1 MKTTM
6 SPTEETIS
14 RSTLQQLE
22 LISNLSPEA
31 FNELAAKLQIE
42 SQPAKRRLFIRG
54 REDQWVYYLLE
65 GEVQLEFPDDHL
77 ETIRGG
83 SHASFSPLANQQ
95 PRQATAVTLTEVRF
109 IRIDANLL
117 DVLSH
122 EVTQESYQLE
132 EFTANDDNIRN
143 RLFFALYSDYMSET
157 LKLPQLPNVALKVKQ
172 LADDPEGDIRTV
184 ARIIQTSPVLPGQ
197 LIHIANSSLYQLQ
210 SPVTSCLAAVTVLGM
225 RKTRDLVISY
235 TMRNLFRTDSNLI
248 ADHMQRLWR
257 HCALTGA
264 IAYALSDMTP
274 GLDPDRALLLGLLH
288 DIGVLPV
295 IHYAGQFP
303 ELAHNPQ
310 MLEQA
315 IHALRSQI
323 GAMVLRQW
331 EFADETVQVCLDAEN
346 WQRDPGE
353 RPDYTDAVLIAQ
365 RLADALLDKQP
376 PIESVCELPAFN
388 KLARGRLNHEE
399 VLQELLTEAQQE
411 IAAVFQLN

>member
-1 MKTTM
+1 MPTD
-6 SPTEETIS
+6 SPLIDKK
-14 RSTLQQLE
+14 TLQQLE
-22 LISNLSPEA
+22 LVRKLSPEA
-31 FNELAAKLQIE
+31 FSELAAKLHIE
-42 SQPAKRRLFIRG
+42 SQPAKRRLFVRG
-54 REDQWVYYLLE
+54 RDDQWVYYLLE
-65 GEVQLEFPDDHL
+65 GEIQLDYLDDHR

-117 DVLSH
+117 DVLSQ

-132 EFTANDDNIRN
+132 EFTAEDENIRN
-143 RLFFALYSDYMSET
+143 RLFFALYSDYMAET

-172 LADDPEGDIRTV
+172 IADDPEGDIQTV
-184 ARIIQTSPVLPGQ
+184 ARVIQTSPVLPGQ
-197 LIHIANSSLYQLQ
+197 LIKAANSSLYQLQ
-210 SPVTSCLAAVTVLGM
+210 TPVNNCLAAVTMLGI

-235 TMRNLFRTDSNLI
+235 TMRNLFRTDSSLI

-264 IAYALSDMTP
+264 VAYALADMTP

-288 DIGVLPV
+288 DVGVLPV
-295 IHYAGQFP
+295 IHYAGQLP
-303 ELAHNPQ
+303 ELAHNAPI
-310 MLEQA
+310 LEES

-346 WQRDPGE
+346 WQRDPSDH
-353 RPDYTDAVLIAQ
+353 PDYTDAVLIAQ

-376 PIESVCELPAFN
+376 PLESVSELPAFN
-388 KLARGRLNHEE
+388 KLARGSLQDEE
-399 VLQELLTEAQQE
+399 VLDALLHEAQNE